1 MAGKFVKK
9 DELPDGLKNYIAKTD
24 ADDQDIIDNPEPV
37 WNEKLIDDVPL
48 TEAQQ
53 LAALMAQVA
62 YNGAEA
68 RADLLAEA
76 TKVVTADRNLQYGS
90 PEDAFQTIADMWSIY
105 LGVELL
111 PQDVAALMVLMKA
124 ARIRNNPTHRDSWVD
139 IAGYAACGGTMPLG
153 QDEEEN

>member
-1 MAGKFVKK
+1 MGKFVKK
-9 DELPDGLKNYIAKTD
+9 DELPDGFKEYIASSD
-24 ADDQDIIDNPEPV
+24 ADDQDVIDNPEPV
-37 WNEKLIDDVPL
+37 WNEKLVDDVPL

-76 TKVVTADRNLQYGS
+76 TKIVTADRNLQYGS
-90 PEDAFQTIADMWSIY
+90 PENTFAAIAALWGNY
-105 LGVELL
+105 LDIELL
-111 PQDVAALMVLMKA
+111 TQDVAALMILMKV
-124 ARIRNNPTHRDSWVD
+124 ARLRTNPLSHDSWVD
-139 IAGYAACGGTMPLG
+139 IAGYAACGGSMPEP